1 MIRVL
6 STKRLEPNQRQY
18 LLNGGI
24 SVLAADFIDVSYLT
38 FDINQTKEN
47 LIFTS
52 RNGFL
57 GFLANKLSGVYTGSN
72 VFCVGSVTA
81 TLIERY
87 GFNVI
92 ASAYDGKTLS
102 EIIVNEHAD
111 KSFTFFS
118 GSLRRDIL
126 PDAMKAASIDFNEM
140 RVYETVLTP
149 HKIMAPLDGI
159 LFYSPSGIESYLK
172 ENSITDETCFCIG
185 NTTASALKGITDK
198 IVTAS
203 KPSIENVIVQVR
215 NYYK

>member
-24 SVLAADFIDVSYLT
+24 SVLAADFIEVSYLP
-38 FDINQTKEN
+38 FDINDTKEN

-57 GFLANKLSGVYTGSN
+57 GFLSNKLSGVYTGSN

-81 TLIERY
+81 TLIERH
-87 GFNVI
+87 GFNVLT
-92 ASAYDGKTLS
+92 SADDGKALS
-102 EIIVNEHAD
+102 EVIVNEHGN

-118 GSLRRDIL
+118 GSLRRDVL
-126 PDAMKAASIDFNEM
+126 PDAMKAAGIDFNEV
-140 RVYETVLTP
+140 RVYETALTP
-149 HKIMAPLDGI
+149 HKIAAPLDGI
-159 LFYSPSGIESYLK
+159 LFYSPSGVESYLK
-172 ENSITDETCFCIG
+172 ENSITDEMCFCIG
-185 NTTASALKGITDK
+185 NTTAAALKSITDK
-198 IVTAS
+198 IVTAG

>member
-24 SVLAADFIDVSYLT
+24 SVLAADFIDVNYLP
-38 FDINQTKEN
+38 FDINNTKEN

-57 GFLANKLSGVYTGSN
+57 GFLTNKLSAVYVGSN

-81 TLIERY
+81 TLIERH

-92 ASAYDGKTLS
+92 ASADDGKALS
-102 EIIVNEHAD
+102 QIIVNDHAD

-126 PDAMKAASIDFNEM
+126 PDAMRAAGIDFNEV
-140 RVYETVLTP
+140 RVYETALTP
-149 HKIMAPLDGI
+149 HKISAKPDGI
-159 LFYSPSGIESYLK
+159 LFYSPSGVESYLK

-185 NTTASALKGITDK
+185 NTTAAALRGVTDK
-198 IVTAS
+198 IVTAT